1 MEGRTAGH
9 CRVID
14 VARDDVVT
22 CGPAERARDVR
33 DRVRAGAYDIAV
45 VVNDGGVVLGVL
57 DESAWQSDPAAE
69 AGDLMRGGP
78 PTMKPD
84 VYVHDVIDELRGSST
99 GRRIV
104 TWHGPSGGGR
114 LVGVLFVDDVELTLA
129 DNERR

>member
-22 CGPAERARDVR
+22 CGPAERTGDVR
-33 DRVRAGAYDIAV
+33 DRVQAGAYDIAV
-45 VVNDGGVVLGVL
+45 VVNDGGVVLGLL

-69 AGDLMRGGP
+69 VGDVMRGGP

-84 VYVHDVIDELRGSST
+84 VYVHDVIDELRNSST

-104 TWHGPSGGGR
+104 TWHGTSGGGR
-114 LVGVLFVDDVELTLA
+114 LVGVLFVDDVERVLA

>member
-22 CGPAERARDVR
+22 CGPAERTGDVR
-33 DRVRAGAYDIAV
+33 DRVQAGAYDIAV
-45 VVNDGGVVLGVL
+45 VVNEGGVVLGVL
-57 DESAWQSDPAAE
+57 DERAWQSDLAAE
-69 AGDLMRGGP
+69 AGDVMLGGP

-84 VYVHDVIDELRGSST
+84 VYVHDVIDELRSSST

-114 LVGVLFVDDVELTLA
+114 LVGVLFVDDVERVLA
-129 DNERR
+129 ENARR